1 MRLDAKEYE
10 STEFSANTFNV
21 DLAIVAVQKH
31 LKEELSER
39 HYKIYNMLFIQNM
52 SEDDVAKELGYR
64 SSEQG
69 RKAGYKQI
77 KNMRKFFKE
86 KVIKIIKNKDIIL

>member
-1 MRLDAKEYE
+1 MTEDA
-10 STEFSANTFNV
+10 
-21 DLAIVAVQKH
+21 VA
-31 LKEELSER
+31 E
-39 HYKIYNMLFIQNM
+39 
-52 SEDDVAKELGYR
+52 ELGYK
-64 SSEQG
+64 SNEQG

>member
-1 MRLDAKEYE
+1 
-10 STEFSANTFNV
+10 
-21 DLAIVAVQKH
+21 
-31 LKEELSER
+31 
-39 HYKIYNMLFIQNM
+39 MLFIENLD
-52 SEDDVAKELGYR
+52 EDIVAKELGYTTNE
-64 SSEQG
+64 SG